1 MSVYFNY
8 NVLLSAYTCKYRQ
21 VPKSILITVMFNCV
35 ATYKYLPCSYS
46 SFLGKTA
53 PSFLY
58 IYIYACNLKFV
69 RRSPSPKSFFLLQY
83 LRGKKT
89 QNKTNASSM
98 KRGTVQSFIRYAKM
112 SNCYMN
118 FFFLL
123 KSSNSNAF

>member
-8 NVLLSAYTCKYRQ
+8 NVLLSTYTCKYRQ
-21 VPKSILITVMFNCV
+21 VPKSILNVMFNCV
-35 ATYKYLPCSYS
+35 ATCKYLACSYS

-53 PSFLY
+53 PSFV
-58 IYIYACNLKFV
+58 YACNLKFV
-69 RRSPSPKSFFLLQY
+69 RRTPSPKSFFLLQY
-83 LRGKKT
+83 FLKREKT

-98 KRGTVQSFIRYAKM
+98 KKGTVQSFIRYAKM

-118 FFFLL
+118 FFSL

>member
-53 PSFLY
+53 PSFV
-58 IYIYACNLKFV
+58 YACNLKFV
-69 RRSPSPKSFFLLQY
+69 RRIRTPSPKSFFLLQY
-83 LRGKKT
+83 FFKKGKNPE
-89 QNKTNASSM
+89 QNECIINE
-98 KRGTVQSFIRYAKM
+98 KRHSTKFYTIRKNVELLYEL
-112 SNCYMN
+112 
-118 FFFLL
+118 FFFI
-123 KSSNSNAF
+123 KE